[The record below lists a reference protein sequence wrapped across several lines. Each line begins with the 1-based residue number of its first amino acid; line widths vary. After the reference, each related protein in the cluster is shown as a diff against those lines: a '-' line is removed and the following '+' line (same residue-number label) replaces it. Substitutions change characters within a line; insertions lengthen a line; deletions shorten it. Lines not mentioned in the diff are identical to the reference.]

1 MGVAVEQLVYET
13 LMADEELKKFY
24 GDRVFQSYV
33 APNSLASLTS
43 YILISRISD
52 VTLDRNLDTPGDTL
66 RRVRLQIDVCDV
78 SYGKMAEK
86 CRLVRNV
93 LRLAFPSCIDGS
105 TKGIISSGQTVW
117 NVTSIDIILFEED

>member
-1 MGVAVEQLVYET
+1 MGVAVEQSVYES

-24 GDRVFQSYV
+24 GDRVFHSYV

-78 SYGKMAEK
+78 SYSQMAEK
-86 CRLVRNV
+86 SRLVRNV

-105 TKGIISSGQTVW
+105 AKGIVSSGQTVW